1 MTNPGRGDAQEEG
14 FRGLGD
20 IPPQE
25 AESRACRGPRLGEAW
40 VTWVRTSEGHRLAWV
55 EMGELG

>member
-40 VTWVRTSEGHRLAWV
+40 VML
-55 EMGELG
+55 GEDLKKAPPGLGDIG